1 VLLALD
7 IGAAVTGEGV
17 ETHGELDTLATL
29 GVDYAQGYLLG
40 KPTTDTAIWQSW
52 APATGSPASQVT
64 PARPTD
70 RPQTAHD
77 PAQFSD
83 SDVADRTRV
92 EPGSPMTQLSPAR
105 QGQGRTLV
113 GET

>member
-1 VLLALD
+1 MLLALD

-52 APATGSPASQVT
+52 APRDWLATQPRHAGSADRPAS
-64 PARPTD
+64 
-70 RPQTAHD
+70 
-77 PAQFSD
+77 D
-83 SDVADRTRV
+83 SA
-92 EPGSPMTQLSPAR
+92 
-105 QGQGRTLV
+105 
-113 GET
+113 